1 MLITIDDKELE
12 QFIDRKLDERES
24 KSKKPLYCDEWKE
37 LRKDI
42 DQYCHN
48 SQSLNRSYQTLQNF
62 IYSAIKLTTGISR
75 LTEMTPEKV
84 SIAKETFAFLKQKRI
99 ECELNEKPIDYMKQF
114 NKEVNF

>member
-1 MLITIDDKELE
+1 MLITMDKAELKQWIAE
-12 QFIDRKLDERES
+12 EVAKQNNNRNKQV
-24 KSKKPLYCDEWKE
+24 YCDEWKE
-37 LRKDI
+37 LRKEI